1 MRHLNVTPADVTWK
15 SGGAEL
21 AGVSA
26 TGAISNRSQS
36 FTSACASDYS
46 RSTAFVAPS
55 NRTRDPAALDRHPS
69 GRFASFPAGPAT
81 GSLAVR
87 RVGPRFFEADL
98 NDVGD
103 GEKPPGF
110 AGTLSY
116 SPAVGRSRATA
127 PPDAFS
133 SSITS
138 AMRRRAL
145 TKSITTIFSLRDAIQ
160 SAGDTAQ
167 ISIRTGGHP
176 MSNRNKNAGREPA
189 ATRPARRPSITS
201 PTELAVHLGREL
213 SASAVDGNGWT
224 DLHYAAALDWLAMAR
239 ALLAAGARLDAR
251 LRADRGPLGPA
262 LVSTLSGCGQ
272 DWFRLLRRNGAT
284 PLHIAAVA
292 NASEAVGVLL
302 EGGADPD
309 VADAT
314 SATPLHYAA
323 AGHSGPAAAVLAARG
338 ADVSAATT
346 KGVTPLHAAARRD
359 AVPVVRVL
367 LDHGADVRAQD
378 VGGDTPLHRAASG
391 DAASSAALLLDRG
404 ADTAARANDG
414 VPPLHVAALKNAG
427 RVAQVLLDHGAD
439 VGARVNDGVTP
450 LHVAA
455 LKDAA
460 GIVAALLSHRADL
473 GAEDAAGQAPLHWA
487 AMGDAAAAAA
497 VLIDHGAHVHARGS
511 DGSTPL
517 HAAAFNNAAVAVRA
531 LLERGADIHARD
543 AARLTPL
550 HWAAAGDGGSAAEV
564 LLACGAGIDVRSA
577 DGSTPLREAARRQAW
592 RSASVLLAHGADP
605 QALDHDDATRDT
617 ESETVH

>member
-1 MRHLNVTPADVTWK
+1 
-15 SGGAEL
+15 
-21 AGVSA
+21 
-26 TGAISNRSQS
+26 
-36 FTSACASDYS
+36 
-46 RSTAFVAPS
+46 
-55 NRTRDPAALDRHPS
+55 
-69 GRFASFPAGPAT
+69 
-81 GSLAVR
+81 
-87 RVGPRFFEADL
+87 
-98 NDVGD
+98 
-103 GEKPPGF
+103 
-110 AGTLSY
+110 
-116 SPAVGRSRATA
+116 
-127 PPDAFS
+127 
-133 SSITS
+133 
-138 AMRRRAL
+138 MRRRAL
-145 TKSITTIFSLRDAIQ
+145 TKSIATILSLRDAIQ

-167 ISIRTGGHP
+167 ISTRTGGHP

-189 ATRPARRPSITS
+189 PTRPARRPSITS

-292 NASEAVGVLL
+292 NASEVVGVLL

-338 ADVSAATT
+338 ADVSAATA

-367 LDHGADVRAQD
+367 LEHGADVGAQD
-378 VGGDTPLHRAASG
+378 IGGDTPLHRAASG

-497 VLIDHGAHVHARGS
+497 VLIDHGAHVHARAERWVHTVARGGVQQRRRGGAGAAGARRGHPCEGRREADASALGGGGRWRVGGGS
-511 DGSTPL
+511 PAGLRGGHRRAVGGRL
-517 HAAAFNNAAVAVRA
+517 HAVARGGPAAGLAVGVGIAGPRRRPPGHGPRRRHSGYRVGDGALRSATRRA
-531 LLERGADIHARD
+531 EWSWRPHGQRRPHRPATMNGCAP
-543 AARLTPL
+543 AARSEPRR
-550 HWAAAGDGGSAAEV
+550 GPY
-564 LLACGAGIDVRSA
+564 RSPSSK
-577 DGSTPLREAARRQAW
+577 G
-592 RSASVLLAHGADP
+592 
-605 QALDHDDATRDT
+605 
-617 ESETVH
+617 